1 MLIKLDATT
10 VKTVIGAILGPIT
23 TPRVM
28 VMSFASSGLT
38 GHPAPRPTGN
48 LHNKGTPHPGG

>member
-1 MLIKLDATT
+1 MLIKLEATT

-48 LHNKGTPHPGG
+48 LHNKM